1 MKNKNIIEI
10 LIVVAIVLII
20 GTSYMAI
27 HQKKSDTAIMK
38 QEQKVELQIHDIIK
52 DSKNDKEFNYI
63 KQKEQKDGTY
73 KIDIINKK
81 TNQSKPYYIVDLKS
95 NDYVIHATGYMGKC
109 PGETCENEQK
119 NS

>member
-1 MKNKNIIEI
+1 MKNKNIMGI

-20 GTSYMAI
+20 GISYMAI
-27 HQKKSDTAIMK
+27 HQKKTDKAIME
-38 QEQKVELQIHDIIK
+38 QEQKLELQIHNIIK
-52 DSKNDKEFNYI
+52 DSKDDKEFNYSEP
-63 KQKEQKDGTY
+63 KEQKDGTY

-81 TNQSKPYYIVDLKS
+81 TKQSKAYYIVDLKS
-95 NDYVIHATGYMGKC
+95 NDYVIYATGYMGKS